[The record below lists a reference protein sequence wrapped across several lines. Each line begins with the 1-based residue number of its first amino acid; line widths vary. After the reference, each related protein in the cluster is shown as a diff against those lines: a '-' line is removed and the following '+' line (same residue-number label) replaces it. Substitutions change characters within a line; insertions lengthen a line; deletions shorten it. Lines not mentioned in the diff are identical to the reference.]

1 VKINLTVKW
10 LFDSW
15 NGSEPF
21 LKRKQGTP
29 GISAAIP
36 LAGLLF
42 SLPPRENRKKA
53 WRVVVEKRRRRQWQN
68 LTP

>member
-1 VKINLTVKW
+1 MNLTVKW
-10 LFDSW
+10 SFDSW
-15 NGSEPF
+15 NGSEPSR
-21 LKRKQGTP
+21 KRKQGTP

-42 SLPPRENRKKA
+42 SLQPRENRKNV
-53 WRVVVEKRRRRQWQN
+53 WQVMVETRRRRQWQT